1 MSTDRLLVEESI
13 HDEFIEKV
21 KHVLGTEWRQPFPLV
36 LASGAMKVRALVQDA
51 LDKGASLAY
60 GVQSTLTDADMEY
73 HHKKTTLPGPTLVT
87 GVTKEMDMSHLE
99 NFGPVM
105 SVMTF
110 NNEEEG
116 IKLANDT
123 TYGLSASVWTK
134 DLAKGIR
141 VAQEIVSG
149 YVNSVIDACFTVTYP
164 LSLAARFILTPP
176 PFMMKQLFPTVGSS
190 TVDLAALEEAG
201 DSTSS

>member
-13 HDEFIEKV
+13 HDEFIEKL
-21 KHVLGTEWRQPFPLV
+21 KHVLGTEWRRPFSLV
-36 LASGAMKVRALVQDA
+36 LANGAMKVRALVQDA

-60 GVQSTLTDADMEY
+60 GVQSTLTEEEIEY
-73 HHKKTTLPGPTLVT
+73 HHKKTTLPGPTLVA
-87 GVTKEMDMSHLE
+87 GVTKEMDINRLE

-105 SVMTF
+105 SVMAF
-110 NNEEEG
+110 KGEEEG

-149 YVNSVIDACFTVTYP
+149 CVNSVINA
-164 LSLAARFILTPP
+164 
-176 PFMMKQLFPTVGSS
+176 
-190 TVDLAALEEAG
+190 
-201 DSTSS
+201 